1 MTTPLER
8 AEQAV
13 AEAREEAFRVPNLP
27 AIDRLIRAVRRHD
40 AEILRAEASEHDC
53 VEWEDAADRLD
64 PDKTNTHTEIVVRY
78 DDGLAVRLTH
88 WELDVYA
95 DHLDLEGR
103 IAPGAPVP
111 RVGVEVKVAR
121 LEIPARAALAD
132 IYAAIALDSDEHP
145 RLKLT
150 TRLEA
155 QR

>member
-13 AEAREEAFRVPNLP
+13 AEAREAAFRVPSLP
-27 AIDRLIRAVRRHD
+27 AIDRLIRSVRRHD
-40 AEILRAEASEHDC
+40 AEILRDEASGHDC

-64 PDKTNTHTEIVVRY
+64 PAKTNSHTEIVVRY
-78 DDGLAVRLTH
+78 DDSLAVHLTH

-111 RVGVEVKVAR
+111 RVGAAVKVAR
-121 LEIPARAALAD
+121 LEIPGRAALAD
-132 IYAAIALDSDEHP
+132 VYATVALDSDEHP

-150 TRLEA
+150 AMLEA